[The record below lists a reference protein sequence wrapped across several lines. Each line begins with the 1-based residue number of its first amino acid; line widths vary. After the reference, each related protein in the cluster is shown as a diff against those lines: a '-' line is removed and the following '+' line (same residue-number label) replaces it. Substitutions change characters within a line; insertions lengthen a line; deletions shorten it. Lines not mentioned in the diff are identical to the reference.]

1 MAEIDDYIKKYCV
14 KHEIS
19 REEAEKHAIVKE
31 IAKYY
36 DDVKT
41 GKISVTKMEAGC
53 GSAGQGGE

>member
-36 DDVKT
+36 KGVLYESNRR
-41 GKISVTKMEAGC
+41 I
-53 GSAGQGGE
+53 

>member
-31 IAKYY
+31 IAKNYE
-36 DDVKT
+36 DVKT
-41 GKISVTKMEAGC
+41 GKISVTKMAAGC

>member
-1 MAEIDDYIKKYCV
+1 MAEIDEYIKKYCV

-19 REEAEKHAIVKE
+19 REEAEKHTIVKE

-36 DDVKT
+36 EDAKK
-41 GKISVTKMEAGC
+41 GEISVTEIKAGC

>member
-1 MAEIDDYIKKYCV
+1 MAEIDEYIEKYCV

-36 DDVKT
+36 EDAKK
-41 GKISVTKMEAGC
+41 GEISVTEIKSGC

>member
-1 MAEIDDYIKKYCV
+1 MAEIDEYIEKYCI

-31 IAKYY
+31 TAKYY
-36 DDVKT
+36 KDAKKGIITVEEIK
-41 GKISVTKMEAGC
+41 AGC